1 MTTSITVPVTR
12 AVDRALRML
21 QLTYQM
27 VSMHRGTTAA
37 EALRQVAGYLT
48 GDHAGDHAGE
58 LTRSAARKFEH
69 DKKGLRSIGIPI
81 TVQVLSDPPS
91 SCYKVRARDLML
103 PVLNASQTNWG
114 ALRASAS
121 SLQAVADLLPSL
133 PVTTAAPVTTVL
145 MAFCEELDLQLP
157 PWRVPQAMLGH
168 GPTMLEWIHS
178 MLYIAARRGR
188 VEQQWGGAPVSL
200 DVLSKRTGLSR
211 ELIWHIAQRGIETP
225 AAWPEWSHAVR
236 FVPASRE
243 EGVGVIAPEMKAPW
257 RPQLSHTDTLI
268 ATAAT
273 NGHELGGDC
282 IRALRELSRAKP
294 TTPAVTTPTA
304 SA

>member
-12 AVDRALRML
+12 AVDRALRMM

-27 VSMHRGTTAA
+27 VTMHRGTTAA
-37 EALRQVAGYLT
+37 EALRQVSGYLT
-48 GDHAGDHAGE
+48 ADHVGE
-58 LTRSAARKFEH
+58 PTRSAARKFEH

-81 TVQVLSDPPS
+81 TVQVVSDPQS

-103 PVLNASQTNWG
+103 PALNASQTNWA
-114 ALRASAS
+114 ALRASAPA
-121 SLQAVADLLPSL
+121 LQGVADLLPSL

-145 MAFCEELDLQLP
+145 MAFCEELDLHLP
-157 PWRVPQAMLGH
+157 PWSVPQAMLGH

-188 VEQQWGGAPVSL
+188 AEQQWGGAPVSL
-200 DVLSKRTGLSR
+200 DVLCKRTGLSR
-211 ELIWHIAQRGIETP
+211 ELIWHIAQRGNETP
-225 AAWPEWSHAVR
+225 TAWPEWSHAVR
-236 FVPASRE
+236 IIPASPE

-282 IRALRELSRAKP
+282 VRALRELSRARP
-294 TTPAVTTPTA
+294 TAPATPATFI